1 MTSVLFLCM
10 CEELGVS
17 PLHVCLSLLLCSLYI
32 VNGCVCVGLRVRVR
46 VQILYLHM
54 HVRMCPLHICLYNN
68 IGD

>member
-17 PLHVCLSLLLCSLYI
+17 PRHTRRSFSAAALFI